1 MCCQLK
7 ELLRFWRQALSLAL
21 SREFSS
27 ECSEVEGLGCKLL
40 MAFLEG
46 MSVSE
51 WCEPGM
57 NECWGLE

>member
-1 MCCQLK
+1 MCCELK
-7 ELLRFWRQALSLAL
+7 ELRFWRQAL

-46 MSVSE
+46 MSVSV